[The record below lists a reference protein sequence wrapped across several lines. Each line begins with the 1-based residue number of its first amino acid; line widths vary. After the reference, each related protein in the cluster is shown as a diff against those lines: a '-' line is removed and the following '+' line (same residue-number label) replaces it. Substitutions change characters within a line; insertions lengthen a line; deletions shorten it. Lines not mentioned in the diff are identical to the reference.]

1 MVCIV
6 GFLLESGLGFSS
18 DTVIDWKT
26 LRIIVT
32 ELFPNLEV
40 VSELLLDARSDIG
53 NNYKTLDETSER
65 PCVDHLLM
73 ADT

>member
-1 MVCIV
+1 MVFIV

-53 NNYKTLDETSER
+53 NNYKTLDET
-65 PCVDHLLM
+65 
-73 ADT
+73 